1 MNINIEVDESKIK
14 KIGTIRV
21 DLKEAKQIGKIDIPV
36 IKGDSG
42 KDGKD
47 GQDGQNGKDGK
58 DGKDGANGKD
68 GVNGKD
74 GQNGADGKDGISIVS
89 VEQIVESTESNGIN
103 QIEVLLSNGNSS
115 IFNVRNGKEGESG
128 GGGTDYDDTELRR
141 LINEKVDKETG
152 KSLIEDT
159 EIERLSKVKNYDDT
173 ELRGLIDE
181 TLQDAKD
188 YTDTEI
194 ANFDFVKI
202 VNTLPDVGLPNKVYF
217 VPKEESETNNIF
229 EEYAWIN
236 GAWEYFG
243 TKTVEVDLTDVNAQ
257 LENLSKNKADKTE
270 ILTKTSQ
277 LENDSGFITEEDVPE
292 SDGILTGSVIGWNKE
307 IIPEGYEEVE
317 GTTTGTTLYE
327 STTFASTGTLSDSII
342 NYKRIKVYVRNSDWL
357 QVSEEFLVD
366 ETATSTTPHT
376 ISFWSGS
383 YNNIFYGK
391 AGRLIITDKTFTL
404 DRLVGVNL
412 SNSKVEILNSN
423 NAYVVMK
430 IVGFTD

>member
-1 MNINIEVDESKIK
+1 MNIDIEIDESKIK

-36 IKGDSG
+36 IKGDNGKDGANG

-47 GQDGQNGKDGK
+47 GQDG
-58 DGKDGANGKD
+58 ANGKD
-68 GVNGKD
+68 GT
-74 GQNGADGKDGISIVS
+74 SIVS

-103 QIEVLLSNGNSS
+103 QIEVKLSNGESS
-115 IFNVRNGKEGESG
+115 IFNVRNGKEGKSG
-128 GGGTDYDDTELRR
+128 AGGTDYDDSELRR
-141 LINEKVDKETG
+141 LIDKKVDKETG

-173 ELRGLIDE
+173 ELRGLIEE

-202 VNTLPDVGLPNKVYF
+202 VNSLPDVGLPNKVYF

-243 TKTVEVDLTDVNAQ
+243 TKTVEVDLSDVNAQ

-270 ILTKTSQ
+270 IRTKTSQ
-277 LENDSGFITEEDVPE
+277 LENDSNFITEEDVPE
-292 SDGILTGSVIGWNKE
+292 SDGILTGSIIGWQGDT
-307 IIPEGYEEVE
+307 IPEGYEEVE
-317 GTTTGTTLYE
+317 NNGGIETITNANGTATK
-327 STTFASTGTLSDSII
+327 FPDGTLICRGFANVEANATNTTI
-342 NYKRIKVYVRNSDWL
+342 TFPF
-357 QVSEEFLVD
+357 EF
-366 ETATSTTPHT
+366 
-376 ISFWSGS
+376 ISNE
-383 YNNIFYGK
+383 YN
-391 AGRLIITDKTFTL
+391 
-404 DRLVGVNL
+404 V
-412 SNSKVEILNSN
+412 ILTNRYLY
-423 NAYVVMK
+423 NAYVVWSLASPTITSLAVYPVDTSTK
-430 IVGFTD
+430 KAPTFATRADYVVIGRWK

>member
-21 DLKEAKQIGKIDIPV
+21 DLKETKQIGKIDIPV
-36 IKGDSG
+36 IKGD
-42 KDGKD
+42 
-47 GQDGQNGKDGK
+47 N
-58 DGKDGANGKD
+58 GKDGANGKD
-68 GVNGKD
+68 GKD
-74 GQNGADGKDGISIVS
+74 GQNGADGKDGTSIVS

-115 IFNVRNGKEGESG
+115 IFNVRNGKEGKSG

-152 KSLIEDT
+152 KSLIKDT

-173 ELRGLIDE
+173 ELRELIED

-202 VNTLPDVGLPNKVYF
+202 VNTLPDVGLSNKVYF

-257 LENLSKNKADKTE
+257 LESLSKNKADKTE
-270 ILTKTSQ
+270 LPTKTSD
-277 LENDSGFITEEDVPE
+277 LENNSGFITEEDVPE
-292 SDGILTGSVIGWNKE
+292 SDTIPTGSIIGWE
-307 IIPEGYEEVE
+307 GDTIPEGYEEIFDSSIE
-317 GTTTGTTLYE
+317 ESDYTETNGYIRFSNGIQLAWKKTSAQLGGNSWGNSWYSDHNMGDWKAPFKTLLFSNTYCSVSQYWTAQE
-327 STTFASTGTLSDSII
+327 SVSSTSAG
-342 NYKRIKVYVRNSDWL
+342 RVRAFRPNSEKL
-357 QVSEEFLVD
+357 
-366 ETATSTTPHT
+366 TAT
-376 ISFWSGS
+376 
-383 YNNIFYGK
+383 
-391 AGRLIITDKTFTL
+391 
-404 DRLVGVNL
+404 VG
-412 SNSKVEILNSN
+412 ILGIGLW
-423 NAYVVMK
+423 K
-430 IVGFTD
+430 